1 MANQDAKEL
10 TMDEIL
16 DSIRSILHE
25 NGRSQP
31 KAEEK
36 THSLTPMPFVGNI
49 SSLSSL
55 RSDLSEPK
63 TAINAQQQET
73 EVDENDVAFI
83 YSNIQKLM
91 RQSMEE
97 NTPKE
102 NIADEEPHFSV
113 IVSDTEENSNN
124 ELPEPKFEK
133 IPEKDEQN
141 VAYPSME
148 VEIEQDNTATEI
160 VESFAKIFA
169 GRNREL
175 PVADLSVRKLAEQA
189 VINEIIPV
197 LHDWLKN
204 CLPDIIGKE
213 IERVMVKAGKR

>member
-1 MANQDAKEL
+1 
-10 TMDEIL
+10 
-16 DSIRSILHE
+16 
-25 NGRSQP
+25 
-31 KAEEK
+31 
-36 THSLTPMPFVGNI
+36 
-49 SSLSSL
+49 
-55 RSDLSEPK
+55 
-63 TAINAQQQET
+63 
-73 EVDENDVAFI
+73 
-83 YSNIQKLM
+83 
-91 RQSMEE
+91 
-97 NTPKE
+97 
-102 NIADEEPHFSV
+102 
-113 IVSDTEENSNN
+113 
-124 ELPEPKFEK
+124 
-133 IPEKDEQN
+133 
-141 VAYPSME
+141 ME